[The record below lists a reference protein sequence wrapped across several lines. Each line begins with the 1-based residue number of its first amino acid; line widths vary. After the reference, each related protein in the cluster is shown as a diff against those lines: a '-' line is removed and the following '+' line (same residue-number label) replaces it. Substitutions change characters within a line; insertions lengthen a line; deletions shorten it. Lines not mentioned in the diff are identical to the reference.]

1 MSKLY
6 GIDVSM
12 WQAGMDLG
20 SAGYD
25 FNIIKASEGVGYK
38 DPQLDNLYSTLNTDS
53 LYGFY
58 HFARPDGGSGNTP
71 EAEAQ
76 SFLNYVG
83 HHVGKALFVLDWE
96 PGAGCDGMVDWAY
109 RWLQYVY
116 EKTGVKP
123 LIYMNQSTENSYDWS
138 KIVNADYGLWLANY
152 GINDGQEYDFYVK
165 HWSVVAMHQY
175 TSAGNLDKNVFFGDV
190 NTWLKYCAVNG
201 NVEEQIKPQPKPE
214 ETESQ
219 TPNTEKYAVGTSVCT
234 NILAEKSTGG
244 NVYQGDWQGIIT
256 KVIPGTPYPYLLND
270 GTGWTNNAG
279 IDSDP
284 HIPNAT
290 SITTYTVQAGDTLS
304 GIAAS
309 YGTTYQRLAEI
320 NGISDPN
327 VIYIGQVIKIN

>member
-12 WQAGMDLG
+12 WQAGMNLG
-20 SAGYD
+20 SAGYA

-38 DPQLDNLYSTLNTDS
+38 DPQLDNLFNTLNDHQ

-76 SFLNYVG
+76 SFLDYVG
-83 HHVGKALFVLDWE
+83 HHAGKALFALDWE
-96 PGAGCDGMVDWAY
+96 PGHDCDGMVDWAY

-138 KIVNADYGLWLANY
+138 QVAKADYGLWLANY
-152 GINDGQEYDFYVK
+152 GINDGKEYDFYVK
-165 HWSVVAMHQY
+165 HWNVVAIHQY
-175 TSAGNLDKNVFFGDV
+175 TSAGNLDKNVFFGDRD
-190 NTWLKYCAVNG
+190 TWLKYCAVNG
-201 NVEEQIKPQPKPE
+201 EIEQPSTQPEVKPQP
-214 ETESQ
+214 SA
-219 TPNTEKYAVGTSVCT
+219 TEKYTVGTPVCT

-244 NVYQGDWQGIIT
+244 NVYQGDWQGTIT

-270 GTGWTNNAG
+270 GTGWTNDIG

-284 HIPNAT
+284 HVPG
-290 SITTYTVQAGDTLS
+290 TTNSETYIVKAGDTLS
-304 GIAAS
+304 EIAAK
-309 YGTTYQRLAEI
+309 YGTTYQELAQN
-320 NGISDPN
+320 NGIANPD
-327 VIYIGQVIKIN
+327 VIYVGQMLKVNK